1 MNMAEPSVYVV
12 DDDVS
17 VRTALARLLKSVGIT
32 VKTFSSAQEFLGQAT
47 PGESGCLIVDLRMPG
62 MSGLDLQDQLSSRQL
77 SLPVI
82 FLTGYGTVP
91 ASVRAMKAGAV
102 DFLEKP
108 VDDQTL
114 LDAVLKALE
123 RDRLARL
130 EQAEMQAIQQRL
142 ASLTPREHE
151 VLTFIISGRL
161 NKHVAVELGT
171 TEKTIKVHRARILEK
186 MQCASLAELVR
197 LAEKAG
203 IHWTKVQQALD

>member
-1 MNMAEPSVYVV
+1 MSPAKPAVCVV
-12 DDDVS
+12 DDDPS
-17 VRTALARLLKSVGIT
+17 VRVAMERLLKSVGLT
-32 VKTFSSAQEFLGQAT
+32 VKTFASAREFLDQAT
-47 PGESGCLIVDLRMPG
+47 PEWSGCLIVDLRMPG
-62 MSGLDLQDQLSSRQL
+62 MGGLDLQDQLSARQV

-114 LDAVLKALE
+114 LDAVHKALE
-123 RDRLARL
+123 RDRRARGN
-130 EQAEMQAIQQRL
+130 QAGMQALEQRL
-142 ASLTPREHE
+142 AILTPREYE

-161 NKHVAVELGT
+161 NKQVAAELGT
-171 TEKTIKVHRARILEK
+171 TEKTIKVHRARIMKKL
-186 MQCASLAELVR
+186 QCASLAELVR

-203 IHWTKVQQALD
+203 IKTLD

>member
-1 MNMAEPSVYVV
+1 MNPAEPSVYVV

-17 VRTALARLLKSVGIT
+17 VRTALERLLKSVGIT
-32 VKTFSSAQEFLGQAT
+32 VKTFSSAQEFLDLAT
-47 PGESGCLIVDLRMPG
+47 PEGPGCLIVDLRMPG
-62 MSGLDLQDQLSSRQL
+62 MSGLDLQDQLSARQL

-82 FLTGYGTVP
+82 FLTGYGTVH
-91 ASVRAMKAGAV
+91 ASVRAMKAGAL

-123 RDRLARL
+123 RDRRARL
-130 EQAEMQAIQQRL
+130 KQAEMETIQQRL

-151 VLTFIISGRL
+151 VLTIIISGSL
-161 NKHVAVELGT
+161 NKQVAAELGT
-171 TEKTIKVHRARILEK
+171 TEKTIKVHRARIMEK

-203 IHWTKVQQALD
+203 IHWSKV

>member
-1 MNMAEPSVYVV
+1 MSPAKSAVYVV
-12 DDDVS
+12 DDDPS
-17 VRTALARLLKSVGIT
+17 VRVAMERLLKSVGLT
-32 VKTFSSAQEFLGQAT
+32 VKTFPAAREFLDQAT
-47 PGESGCLIVDLRMPG
+47 PEWSGCLIIDLRMPG
-62 MSGLDLQDQLSSRQL
+62 MGGLDLQDQLSARQV

-114 LDAVLKALE
+114 LDAVHKALE
-123 RDRLARL
+123 RDRGARRS
-130 EQAEMQAIQQRL
+130 QAEVQALHQRL
-142 ASLTPREHE
+142 AALTPREYE

-161 NKHVAVELGT
+161 NKQAAAALGT
-171 TEKTIKVHRARILEK
+171 TEKTIKVHRARIMEK
-186 MQCASLAELVR
+186 LQCASLAELVR

-203 IHWTKVQQALD
+203 IKTLD

>member
-1 MNMAEPSVYVV
+1 MSPAKPAVYVV
-12 DDDVS
+12 DDDPS
-17 VRTALARLLKSVGIT
+17 VRVAMGRLLKSVGLT
-32 VKTFSSAQEFLGQAT
+32 VKTFASARDFLEQAT
-47 PGESGCLIVDLRMPG
+47 PERSGCLIVDLRMPG
-62 MSGLDLQDQLSSRQL
+62 MGGLDLQDQLSARHV

-114 LDAVLKALE
+114 LDTVHKALE
-123 RDRLARL
+123 RDREARL
-130 EQAEMQAIQQRL
+130 NQAEMQALQQRL
-142 ASLTPREHE
+142 ALLTPREYE

-161 NKHVAVELGT
+161 NKQAAAALGT
-171 TEKTIKVHRARILEK
+171 TEKTIKVHRARIMEK
-186 MQCASLAELVR
+186 LQCASLAELVR

-203 IHWTKVQQALD
+203 IKTLD

>member
-1 MNMAEPSVYVV
+1 MSPAKPAVCVV
-12 DDDVS
+12 DDDPS
-17 VRTALARLLKSVGIT
+17 VRVAMERLLKSVGLT
-32 VKTFSSAQEFLGQAT
+32 VKTFASAREFLDQAT
-47 PGESGCLIVDLRMPG
+47 PEWSGCLIVDLRMPG
-62 MSGLDLQDQLSSRQL
+62 MGGLDLQDQLSTHQV

-114 LDAVLKALE
+114 LDAVHKALE
-123 RDRLARL
+123 RDRRARGN
-130 EQAEMQAIQQRL
+130 QAGMQALEQRL
-142 ASLTPREHE
+142 AILTPREYE

-161 NKHVAVELGT
+161 NKQVAAELGT
-171 TEKTIKVHRARILEK
+171 TEKTIKVHRARIMKKL
-186 MQCASLAELVR
+186 QCASLAELVR

-203 IHWTKVQQALD
+203 IKTLD